1 MCPCVPDHT
10 PAAIAY
16 GARLPGSSSTQPPI
30 SYSSDPS
37 SAASASPS
45 TPFPSRATDCSR
57 RVPGGPICM
66 HPLPDS
72 DLTDAA
78 AYDRLNRTTARKEK
92 VLLDFVDHLA
102 VCGIVSPH
110 DLDNFE
116 RASLVLWR
124 LTAVRKSLLAI
135 HAQLDRP
142 NPAPNNPRPLAPA
155 LQAAE
160 EALNDVPFPDPAGIE
175 SASPAPDPATI
186 ELKIIDDD
194 CVAFCSHYGTADC
207 DQICPDCRHYPA
219 LCDTILEAESE
230 RYPELFKPNV
240 QPVFTFHAINSA
252 GILPASPSPSSPSP
266 RSALPA
272 LRLDA
277 PRLPSVPVCPSLAPT
292 AIARTLTRVDND
304 FAILLPPSSLS
315 SATPA
320 APTASPLSTSAATAA
335 TASGMVGQAEDTC
348 PPAPPDSLFP
358 GPAPSTSPTPHFDPQ
373 APRHRDPP

>member
-160 EALNDVPFPDPAGIE
+160 EALNDVPFPDPRRNRIRLTR
-175 SASPAPDPATI
+175 SRP
-186 ELKIIDDD
+186 
-194 CVAFCSHYGTADC
+194 
-207 DQICPDCRHYPA
+207 RHHRTQNHRRR
-219 LCDTILEAESE
+219 LRRL
-230 RYPELFKPNV
+230 LFPLRHGRLRPN
-240 QPVFTFHAINSA
+240 
-252 GILPASPSPSSPSP
+252 L
-266 RSALPA
+266 
-272 LRLDA
+272 
-277 PRLPSVPVCPSLAPT
+277 PRLPPLPRPLRHHPRGRV
-292 AIARTLTRVDND
+292 RTLSRTLQTQRPTR
-304 FAILLPPSSLS
+304 LHL
-315 SATPA
+315 
-320 APTASPLSTSAATAA
+320 
-335 TASGMVGQAEDTC
+335 
-348 PPAPPDSLFP
+348 
-358 GPAPSTSPTPHFDPQ
+358 
-373 APRHRDPP
+373 PRHK